1 MNRKEYKLKI
11 KQLKEQ
17 YQTVSEAGNYR
28 LLKLALLMV
37 ILAIIAAVM
46 YGRIS
51 I

>member
-28 LLKLALLMV
+28 LLKLALLM
-37 ILAIIAAVM
+37 AAVM